1 MGWETTSSSEQ
12 KKTHSIKKSSPHAI
26 SSDPPGHDE
35 IGSRIT
41 AFSNYLLKTLLQNKH
56 RPEKAQATLSRNLR
70 QPREKSR
77 EAKRLEAN
85 LRDPIAQYHAAC
97 RPLALS
103 SFDKPP
109 PPGLDDATSLSTRPR
124 V

>member
-1 MGWETTSSSEQ
+1 MM
-12 KKTHSIKKSSPHAI
+12 KL
-26 SSDPPGHDE
+26 DL
-35 IGSRIT
+35 GSRLSPT
-41 AFSNYLLKTLLQNKH
+41 TCSKPCSKTSTGRKKH
-56 RPEKAQATLSRNLR
+56 KPPCLATYASQEK
-70 QPREKSR
+70 KSR

-97 RPLALS
+97 RPLAFS